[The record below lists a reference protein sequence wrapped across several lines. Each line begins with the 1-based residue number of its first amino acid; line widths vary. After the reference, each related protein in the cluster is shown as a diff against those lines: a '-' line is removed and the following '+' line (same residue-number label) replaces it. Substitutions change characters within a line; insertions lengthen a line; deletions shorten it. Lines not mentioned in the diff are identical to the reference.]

1 MNNLLNAQK
10 EALLSEGF
18 NFTDAEIQKL
28 ADVFEIEQQ
37 AARIEQLTAELNQIE
52 NKARAAGRAEAARII
67 MSLDPE
73 DGIDDFFSQCLD
85 TVRGYD
91 DEYSSSWNETKLK
104 EMFSVDDESYN
115 RITAA
120 EDKVFSIYWDFAAYK
135 DGLQN
140 DCPDLNVYRQKIE
153 SELGYQAIIKAAK
166 FIPAI
171 INHQHPV
178 VAEVISILEIYANRI
193 KSGEVQL

>member
-1 MNNLLNAQK
+1 MTNSIETLNAK
-10 EALLSEGF
+10 IA
-18 NFTDAEIQKL
+18 A
-28 ADVFEIEQQ
+28 Q

-52 NKARAAGRAEAARII
+52 NKARAAGRAEAVRII

-73 DGIDDFFSQCLD
+73 DGIDGQCMD

-104 EMFSVDDESYN
+104 EMFNVDDEYYN
-115 RITAA
+115 RLTAA

-140 DCPDLNVYRQKIE
+140 DCPELNVYRQKIE
-153 SELGYQAIIKAAK
+153 SELGYQAIIKAAQ
-166 FIPAI
+166 FIPTI
-171 INHQHPV
+171 LNRQHLI
-178 VAEVISILEIYANRI
+178 ASRVITTLETYAAQV
-193 KSGEVQL
+193 KAGEVQL